1 MSDEG
6 GNSGSLSRRDKAAQT
21 RRTIAAAAHR
31 LFCERG
37 YAGTRMADVARESGF
52 AVQTVYFVFHSKPEL
67 LQACYVDAVKGQ
79 DDPRPPQE
87 QPFYSA
93 MLAAPTGGKSSFG
106 ILRRGTPRFRR
117 GLRGSPTLSGQPGT
131 SRRPTRCGSS
141 TRNFADVGMPR
152 SWPWWSSVAG
162 SGRGL
167 DMAEALDLML
177 MYGSAGTYNSLVR
190 DAGWDISRFTVWLG
204 AVLARELLNG

>member
-1 MSDEG
+1 MSDE

-93 MLAAPTGGKSSFG
+93 MLAAPTGEEFFRHFAEGNTAIQARIAGLADVVRAARHEPEANQVWEFNEE
-106 ILRRGTPRFRR
+106 LRRR
-117 GLRGSPTLSGQPGT
+117 GYAEILAVVEQRGWLRP
-131 SRRPTRCGSS
+131 
-141 TRNFADVGMPR
+141 
-152 SWPWWSSVAG
+152 
-162 SGRGL
+162 GL